1 MGTIDFSSFEYI
13 PILAIRPAEMS
24 ALEELPQKDIDL
36 ILPIFPLKGWVGSN
50 HLDNTLERIKK
61 SISNRPWIADIDKF
75 FSRSETVLDNNGSYK
90 RPVFEEVDNLLDSK
104 NGYQNWFEFLQN
116 IPEAVPTLQLED
128 LNELLPQL
136 ERLTEL
142 KRGLVANLDVSQLKT
157 QSASRIENIETVLD
171 VLQHASERS
180 ILIIFNLGK
189 ITTELLDVKDSILRL
204 LEMAKSKVPNSK
216 IAFSGSSFPDGFA
229 NQEDNENPILE
240 RQLYSY
246 FLNYFDRDTLKYS
259 DFGSARVS
267 EAQGG
272 GGPPVP
278 RIDYPLKDDWRFIR
292 RELYGD
298 LDKEEIYSEIA
309 KDMINKDYW
318 NKSLNLWG
326 TQLIYLTAASDDIGI
341 TSAAKATAARINIHL
356 YNQLHYYTPIDEI
369 DSDEDWID

>member
-136 ERLTEL
+136 ERLT
-142 KRGLVANLDVSQLKT
+142 
-157 QSASRIENIETVLD
+157 
-171 VLQHASERS
+171 
-180 ILIIFNLGK
+180 
-189 ITTELLDVKDSILRL
+189 
-204 LEMAKSKVPNSK
+204 
-216 IAFSGSSFPDGFA
+216 
-229 NQEDNENPILE
+229 
-240 RQLYSY
+240 
-246 FLNYFDRDTLKYS
+246 
-259 DFGSARVS
+259 
-267 EAQGG
+267 
-272 GGPPVP
+272 
-278 RIDYPLKDDWRFIR
+278 
-292 RELYGD
+292 
-298 LDKEEIYSEIA
+298 
-309 KDMINKDYW
+309 
-318 NKSLNLWG
+318 
-326 TQLIYLTAASDDIGI
+326 
-341 TSAAKATAARINIHL
+341 
-356 YNQLHYYTPIDEI
+356 
-369 DSDEDWID
+369 